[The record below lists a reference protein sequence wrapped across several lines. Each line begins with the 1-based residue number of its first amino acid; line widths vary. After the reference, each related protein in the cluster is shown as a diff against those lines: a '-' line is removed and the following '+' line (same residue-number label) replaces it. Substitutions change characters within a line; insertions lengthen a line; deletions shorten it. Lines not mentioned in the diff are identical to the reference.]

1 MRLFLLSWLLALAS
15 LGPTLGR
22 FQNDSG
28 EAAVISLCELTK
40 NPDGYTGKI
49 VRVRGWIG
57 GQKDVSLLDVEPTKD
72 CPPEI
77 LVIVLPDQAK
87 PKPDFQLVEDEAYR
101 AYSSALKC
109 RTHITGTFEGRFD
122 SVVTVKNGRRVKIG
136 RGFGHRGRATMRLV
150 LRRVSDLDIRP
161 TRSVDR

>member
-1 MRLFLLSWLLALAS
+1 MRLFFLSSLLVGLSVGALQDQ
-15 LGPTLGR
+15 L
-22 FQNDSG
+22 QNG
-28 EAAVISLCELTK
+28 QAQVPIIRLCELAK
-40 NPDGYTGKI
+40 DPDRYAGEI

-57 GQKDVSLLDVEPTKD
+57 GQKDVSLLDNEPAKD

-87 PKPDFQLVEDEAYR
+87 PKPDFRFVEDEAYR
-101 AYSSALKC
+101 AYSSALNR

-122 SVVTVKNGRRVKIG
+122 SAVTVKNGKRVKVR